1 VRSCGLH
8 RKRQISLANHILSC
22 WAGKAPRGY
31 GNAPIGLGSLPA
43 VEGRGAILM
52 GELVNLDE
60 YRLRQK
66 EIAEEKERARE
77 QEELDQTIEEMEML
91 KSILENIM
99 KDLPKVETSIMY
111 IPIEPKM
118 DAFLS
123 KNVDSYLDHFNVELP
138 PIDDYETDET

>member
-1 VRSCGLH
+1 
-8 RKRQISLANHILSC
+8 
-22 WAGKAPRGY
+22 
-31 GNAPIGLGSLPA
+31 
-43 VEGRGAILM
+43 M

-66 EIAEEKERARE
+66 EIAEEKERVRE
-77 QEELDQTIEEMEML
+77 QEELDQTIEEIEML
-91 KSILENIM
+91 KRILEDIM

-123 KNVDSYLDHFNVELP
+123 KNVDGYLEHFKMELP
-138 PIDDYETDET
+138 PTSGRPT

>member
-1 VRSCGLH
+1 
-8 RKRQISLANHILSC
+8 
-22 WAGKAPRGY
+22 
-31 GNAPIGLGSLPA
+31 
-43 VEGRGAILM
+43 M

-66 EIAEEKERARE
+66 EIAEEKERVRE

-123 KNVDSYLDHFNVELP
+123 KNVDGYLEHFKMELP
-138 PIDDYETDET
+138 PIDDDDETDET

>member
-1 VRSCGLH
+1 
-8 RKRQISLANHILSC
+8 
-22 WAGKAPRGY
+22 
-31 GNAPIGLGSLPA
+31 
-43 VEGRGAILM
+43 M

-66 EIAEEKERARE
+66 EIAEEKERVRE
-77 QEELDQTIEEMEML
+77 QEELDQTIEEIEML
-91 KSILENIM
+91 KRILEDIM

-123 KNVDSYLDHFNVELP
+123 KNVDSHLEHFKVELP

>member
-1 VRSCGLH
+1 
-8 RKRQISLANHILSC
+8 
-22 WAGKAPRGY
+22 
-31 GNAPIGLGSLPA
+31 
-43 VEGRGAILM
+43 M
-52 GELVNLDE
+52 GELVDLDD

-77 QEELDQTIEEMEML
+77 QEELDQTLQEMEML